1 MFNELYGLT
10 DQLNKTFYGST
21 ERSFPVDII
30 EGDGFYLVNAE
41 IPGVDKDKIEVTF
54 ENSTLTI
61 KASPKTSDEKKKF
74 LINERGTKEY
84 ERRFYFGDIEEE
96 SLSAKY
102 ENGILSVTINLK
114 KPEEKQKRVITI
126 E

>member
-1 MFNELYGLT
+1 MFNELYGLVNG
-10 DQLNKTFYGST
+10 LNNKFYQNSDGY
-21 ERSFPVDII
+21 FPVDII
-30 EGDGFYLVNAE
+30 EGDGFYQVNAE

-61 KASPKTSDEKKKF
+61 KASQNKKEDDNM
-74 LINERGTKEY
+74 IVSERGTKQF
-84 ERRFYFGDIEEE
+84 ERRFYFGDIEEDN
-96 SLSAKY
+96 LKAKY
-102 ENGILSVTINLK
+102 ENGILMVTINLK

>member
-1 MFNELYGLT
+1 MFNELYGLVNE
-10 DQLNKTFYGST
+10 LNNRFYGNSNGY
-21 ERSFPVDII
+21 FPVDII
-30 EGDGFYLVNAE
+30 EGDGFYQVNAE

-61 KASPKTSDEKKKF
+61 KASQNKNEDDNMIVS
-74 LINERGTKEY
+74 ERGTKEF

-96 SLSAKY
+96 NLKAKY
-102 ENGILSVTINLK
+102 ENGILMVTINLK

>member
-10 DQLNKTFYGST
+10 DQLNKMYYGST

-61 KASPKTSDEKKKF
+61 KASPKTSDEKQKF

>member
-1 MFNELYGLT
+1 MFNELYGLAN
-10 DQLNKTFYGST
+10 QINNMFYGNN

-30 EGDGFYLVNAE
+30 EGDGFYQVNAE

-54 ENSTLTI
+54 EDSTLTI
-61 KASPKTSDEKKKF
+61 KASPKVSEDKKF
-74 LINERGTKEY
+74 VINERSNKEY
-84 ERRFYFGDIEEE
+84 ERRFYFGDIEED
-96 SLSAKY
+96 SLNAKY
-102 ENGILSVTINLK
+102 ENGILMVKINLK

>member
-1 MFNELYGLT
+1 MFNELYGLS
-10 DQLNKTFYGST
+10 DKLNKMFYGST
-21 ERSFPVDII
+21 ERSFPVDVI

-61 KASPKTSDEKKKF
+61 KAEANNNNSEKKYV
-74 LINERGTKEY
+74 INERGKKNY
-84 ERRFYFGDIEEE
+84 ERKFYFGDIEEE

>member
-10 DQLNKTFYGST
+10 DQLNKMFYGST

-54 ENSTLTI
+54 EDSTLTI
-61 KASPKTSDEKKKF
+61 KASPKVSEDKKF
-74 LINERGTKEY
+74 VINERSNKEY
-84 ERRFYFGDIEEE
+84 ERRFYFGDIEED

-102 ENGILSVTINLK
+102 ENGILMVTINLK
-114 KPEEKQKRVITI
+114 KPEEKQKKVITI

>member
-1 MFNELYGLT
+1 MFNELYGLS
-10 DQLNKTFYGST
+10 DQLNKIFYGAT

-41 IPGVDKDKIEVTF
+41 IPGVNKDKIEVTF
-54 ENSTLTI
+54 EDSTLTI
-61 KASPKTSDEKKKF
+61 KAEANNDTEKKYV
-74 LINERGTKEY
+74 INERGNKNY
-84 ERRFYFGDIEEE
+84 ERKFYFGDIEEE

-102 ENGILSVTINLK
+102 ENGVLSVTINLK

>member
-10 DQLNKTFYGST
+10 DQLNKMYYGST

-41 IPGVDKDKIEVTF
+41 IPGVDKDKIKVTF

-61 KASPKTSDEKKKF
+61 KASPKTNDGKKKF

>member
-1 MFNELYGLT
+1 MFNELYGLVNG
-10 DQLNKTFYGST
+10 LNNKFYQNSDGY
-21 ERSFPVDII
+21 FPVDII
-30 EGDGFYLVNAE
+30 EGDGFYQVNAE

-61 KASPKTSDEKKKF
+61 KASQNKKEDDNM
-74 LINERGTKEY
+74 IVSERGTKQF

-96 SLSAKY
+96 NLKAKY
-102 ENGILSVTINLK
+102 ENGILMVTINLK

>member
-1 MFNELYGLT
+1 MFNELYGLR
-10 DQLNKTFYGST
+10 DQLNNMFYGST

-54 ENSTLTI
+54 EDSTLTI
-61 KASPKTSDEKKKF
+61 KANAKEAKEKNYV
-74 LINERGTKEY
+74 LNERGTKNY

>member
-1 MFNELYGLT
+1 MFNELYGLVNG
-10 DQLNKTFYGST
+10 LNNKFYQNSDGY
-21 ERSFPVDII
+21 FPVDII
-30 EGDGFYLVNAE
+30 EGDGFYQVNAE

-61 KASPKTSDEKKKF
+61 KASQNKKEDDNM
-74 LINERGTKEY
+74 IVSERGTKEF
-84 ERRFYFGDIEEE
+84 ERRFYFGDIEEDN
-96 SLSAKY
+96 LKAKY
-102 ENGILSVTINLK
+102 ENGILMVTINLK